1 MQLKIAF
8 ISDNFEQFQ
17 NFIRRNENFDYSLD
31 LYRHIEANRKQ
42 IYRNFYDLFIVD
54 LSEPWYALP
63 PWIKEQFQQHYFH
76 QFIFIANNPLS
87 TELKT
92 ALNLRIFKLIKRN
105 SAPEVIAEAVK
116 AAQEYANEHNFSG
129 DQSSHNKDPLFQ
141 GLLGDHPSIK
151 KINDFINL
159 VSKARYAPCLI
170 RGEAGTGKIHA
181 ARLIHR
187 ANDLRDDLFFTKNCE
202 HGTAS
207 ELKGDLF
214 GVESENDIHG
224 PPRQSLLEQY
234 SGGTLVLK
242 NIEKLP
248 IEVQEKLL
256 IYLEH
261 RTFKPLGGKNIIE
274 SNIRIIGTTKHNL
287 EWFVKHHRF
296 NPDLFYHL
304 NAFEIELLPLRE
316 RTEDIFLLTKY
327 FIQNFNYTYDKEI
340 KWLSSQAEQ
349 LIKTYKW
356 PGNVNELKNVIERAV
371 FICNSR
377 EINVDD
383 IPDALKS
390 EKENLEEPDYFGNC
404 SIKELERIHIN
415 HVLKRTK
422 GNKSKAAGILDI
434 SRTTLREK
442 MRIYEIETS

>member
-8 ISDNFEQFQ
+8 VSDSFEQYQAFL
-17 NFIRRNENFDYSLD
+17 RRKEDFDYSLD
-31 LYRHIEANRKQ
+31 LFRHIEANRKQ
-42 IYRNFYDLFIVD
+42 IYRGFYDLFIID
-54 LSEPWYALP
+54 LIEPWYALP
-63 PWIKEQFQQHYFH
+63 PWIKEQSQQHYFH
-76 QFIFIANNPLS
+76 QYIFISNTPL
-87 TELKT
+87 TEELK
-92 ALNLRIFKLIKRN
+92 AVLNFRIFKLIKR
-105 SAPEVIAEAVK
+105 SIAPESILDIVKEAG
-116 AAQEYANEHNFSG
+116 EYAKQHSFSN
-129 DQSSHNKDPLFQ
+129 DQFMESRDQVHKVLF
-141 GLLGDHPSIK
+141 GDHPSIK

-170 RGEAGTGKIHA
+170 RGETGTGKIHA

-207 ELKGDLF
+207 ELMGDLF
-214 GVESENDIHG
+214 GVEIDNDIYG
-224 PPRQSLLEQY
+224 PPRQSLLEHY
-234 SGGTLVLK
+234 AGGTLVLM

-248 IEVQEKLL
+248 LEVQEKLL
-256 IYLEH
+256 IYLEN
-261 RTFKPLGGKNIIE
+261 RTFKSMGSKRMIE
-274 SNIRIIGTTKHNL
+274 SNVRIIGTTKHNL

-316 RTEDIFLLTKY
+316 RTEDILLLTKY
-327 FIQNFNYTYDKEI
+327 FIQNFNYIYDKEI
-340 KWLSSQAEQ
+340 KWVSPPVEQ
-349 LIKTYKW
+349 LIKSYKW

-371 FICNSR
+371 FVCNSR
-377 EINVDD
+377 EIGVGD
-383 IPDALKS
+383 IPDSLKT
-390 EKENLEEPDYFGNC
+390 ERETVTQQDYFGNC

-415 HVLKRTK
+415 QVLQRTK

-442 MRIYEIETS
+442 MRLYEIEG